1 MTLITLSIIVIL
13 LVGFL
18 STMLTERRA
27 ATAFE
32 DTQRVELIAAG
43 AVSHAIDLLRTNIP
57 EPARL
62 SEGPKTA
69 PGENWVTNPGRLTV
83 IREGQSP
90 VYIPLHTGEVTDA
103 PKPGPRDAESVDLNQ
118 PLPGETTPAITGL
131 AAGTGAERPPMR
143 VRWVNLQRDPSRE
156 AAADNPLTG
165 RYAFWMDDESARLN
179 INTALGKPAPGKDTS
194 FDAQLAAGF
203 LTPLFTRGSRQITYA
218 QAAPPE
224 WALGRP
230 QSVNLDV
237 LFDSPEQ
244 LQHDRLLDHL
254 FLQGY
259 ARHPETIL
267 DFTTLRGTAAREW
280 FDRARYE
287 LTAYSRAPEFNAFGR
302 SRFFTTYVPG
312 SLEAGP
318 SYQQPFL
325 FDPTGAYSG
334 LNPNGGNGLSPSEVL
349 HLNSLLGTF
358 GFTSAVTD
366 EDGASVNG
374 GNVVNRAQVEMIDAY
389 LHRRW
394 PGYNRSFAEKYGE
407 AETRQLA
414 LNAALMARLATTQIG
429 NANLAAFTKQFSF
442 RSTSVNYSPASN
454 ELQGRTPERMY
465 WRFPGLGKNGLF
477 LPQMPGPHITEVR
490 LFVRATN
497 AAPAPKN
504 NPALLAGKTQ
514 PRYIQYWFET
524 EYYMHPF
531 GPVVDVS
538 EFPMRTDYF
547 EAEPAGYQRQQFG
560 PADATDNRFDKDWT
574 EPTNLGKLLVQPKRG
589 GTEKLGPLGA
599 KFGGED
605 VPNRRVY
612 TSQVFTLGQRPNKLP
627 IIDGTDFS
635 NWDPFVF
642 DAASGTVTL
651 NLRFR
656 VGMGVFDAPARP
668 RQMIPLGETREDTLK
683 ATFAVNLQEL
693 NRDQAVSWQI
703 NDPRLS
709 HDLAQWEAN
718 RQGPGAPGE
727 VGTPKLP
734 NVTEPAENSPEKSK
748 FRYLLRAPAGSKL
761 AGFELDRPDE
771 YDPRSRVSSPGYWS
785 LLHTGMQSGKAWRT
799 LDFGPEA
806 ATPGALTGNDTS
818 PPDWLFLDLLGA
830 TYPMANDQWRIEG
843 RQPDEF
849 STASFMNST
858 AGQINLNSRI
868 YPRTAYFRPPER
880 LRPLQAVFQYLPGLN
895 NPKSVAAAIESYQ
908 TDEQVFDYVGEVS
921 KILAGATSGTTPWQ
935 RESVL
940 RNMAGVLTT
949 KSNTFGVWGVAQ
961 VVKKVP
967 KNTGYDRFERGDQ
980 IIAEKRF
987 YALVERHVWSG
998 RDGLPGNAHTSTQGR
1013 WDRLA
1018 AQSSVISTAS
1028 GVPDTLFG
1036 LPGSPPLFRSGQRL
1050 NLDTNGAYAEF
1061 DGPERVSMNP
1071 FTEVAL
1077 GKVRWRESSL
1087 EDAYNPPQAL
1097 IKYRVVSFKYLDQ

>member
-1 MTLITLSIIVIL
+1 MTLITLSIVVIL

-32 DTQRVELIAAG
+32 DTRRVELIAAG
-43 AVSHAIDLLRTNIP
+43 AVSHAIDVLRTNIP

-62 SEGPKTA
+62 AEGPRNA

-83 IREGQSP
+83 IREGKEP
-90 VYIPLHTGEVTDA
+90 VYIPLHTGEVTEA

-131 AAGTGAERPPMR
+131 AAGTGADRPPMR
-143 VRWVNLQRDPSRE
+143 VRWVNLQRDPAKIAGAE
-156 AAADNPLTG
+156 NPLAA
-165 RYAFWMDDESARLN
+165 RYAFWMDDESSRLN
-179 INTALGKPAPGKDTS
+179 INTALGKPAPGKDAS

-203 LTPLFTRGSRQITYA
+203 LTPLFSRGSKQITYN

-259 ARHPETIL
+259 TRQPEAIM
-267 DFTTLRGTAAREW
+267 DFITLKGAAAREW
-280 FDRARYE
+280 FDRSRFE

-302 SRFFTTYVPG
+302 SRLFTTYVPG
-312 SLEAGP
+312 SLEGGP

-334 LNPNGGNGLSPSEVL
+334 LNPTGSNGLSPHEVL

-358 GFTSAVTD
+358 GFTSTVQD
-366 EDGASVNG
+366 EDGASVLG
-374 GNVVNRAQVEMIDAY
+374 GNVVNRAQVEMINDY

-394 PGYNRSFAEKYGE
+394 PGYSRSFAEKYGE
-407 AETRQLA
+407 AEARQIA
-414 LNAALMARLATTQIG
+414 LNAALMARMATTQMG
-429 NANLAAFTKQFSF
+429 ANLTNFT
-442 RSTSVNYSPASN
+442 RAYTARTTSVNYAPASN
-454 ELQGRTPERMY
+454 EMPGRTPERMY
-465 WRFPGLGKNGLF
+465 WRFPGVGKNGLF
-477 LPQMPGPHITEVR
+477 LPQTPGPHVTEVR
-490 LFVRATN
+490 LFVRATP
-497 AAPAPKN
+497 ASPAPKN
-504 NPALLAGKTQ
+504 NPALLGGKTQ
-514 PRYIQYWFET
+514 PRYVQYWFEA

-531 GPVVDVS
+531 GPVVDLA
-538 EFPMRTDYF
+538 EFPVRTDYF
-547 EAEPAGYQRQQFG
+547 EAEAVGFQRQQFG
-560 PADATDNRFDKDWT
+560 PKDPSEDRFDKDWT
-574 EPTNLGKLLVQPKRG
+574 EPTNLGKLIIQPKTG
-589 GTEKLGPLGA
+589 GTEKIGPLGA
-599 KFGGED
+599 KFSGEA
-605 VPNRRVY
+605 VPNRRIY
-612 TSQVFTLGQRPNKLP
+612 TSEVFTFGQRPSKLP
-627 IIDGTDFS
+627 IISGTDFS
-635 NWDPFVF
+635 EWDPHVF
-642 DAASGTVTL
+642 DAASGTVTV
-651 NLRFR
+651 NIRFR
-656 VGMGVFDAPARP
+656 PGVGVFSAAGRP

-683 ATFAVNLQEL
+683 ATFTVNLQEV

-718 RQGPGAPGE
+718 KQGPGAPSE

-734 NVTEPAENSPEKSK
+734 NVNEPAESSPEKSK
-748 FRYLLRAPAGSKL
+748 YRYLQRAPNGAKL
-761 AGFELDRPDE
+761 TGFEIDRPDE
-771 YDPRSRVSSPGYWS
+771 YDPRSRVSSPGYWA
-785 LLHTGMQSGKAWRT
+785 LLHTGMQSGKPWRT
-799 LDFGPEA
+799 LDFGPEN
-806 ATPGALTGNDTS
+806 ATTSALTGNDTS

-849 STASFMNST
+849 ATASFMNST

-868 YPRTAYFRPPER
+868 YPRTPYFAPPER
-880 LRPLQAVFQYLPGLN
+880 LRPLQAVFQYLPGVN
-895 NPKSVAAAIESYQ
+895 NAKTVAAAIEAYQ
-908 TDEQVFDYVGEVS
+908 TDAQVFDYVGEISQV
-921 KILAGATSGTTPWQ
+921 LAGVTTGATPWQ

-949 KSNTFGVWGVAQ
+949 KSNTFGVWGAAQ
-961 VVKKVP
+961 MVKKLP
-967 KNTGYDRFERGDQ
+967 KNRSYDRFERGDHVV
-980 IIAEKRF
+980 AEKRF
-987 YALVERHVWSG
+987 YALVERYVWAG
-998 RDGLPGNAHTSTQGR
+998 RDGLPGNAHTNSQGR

-1018 AQSSVISTAS
+1018 AQSSTISTAS
-1028 GVPDTLFG
+1028 GVPETLFG

-1050 NLDTNGAYAEF
+1050 NLDTSGAYAEF
-1061 DGPERVSMNP
+1061 DGPERVGMNP